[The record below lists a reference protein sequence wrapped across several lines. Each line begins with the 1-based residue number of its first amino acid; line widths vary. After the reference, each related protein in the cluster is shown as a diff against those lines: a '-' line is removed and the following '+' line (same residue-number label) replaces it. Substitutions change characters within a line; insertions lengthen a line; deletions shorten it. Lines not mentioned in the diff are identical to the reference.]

1 MNMEFCQRWLES
13 VNMGALW
20 GFSFLLKKCFQ
31 EFSTVILRCPG
42 KRTTRLVPFTLSL
55 GYNSKVKNVF
65 FIFFCAM
72 IIVSPAR
79 ADIPIDYEPPI
90 KYKNWDDFK
99 ESVEKNIAVQKINGK
114 SEVWTGGLALA
125 AGLIGDSLA
134 KDPLEKGVFAL
145 FQSIGIA
152 SIGLGLY
159 DQAIG
164 ENNRNFY
171 YLLKGNSIGLTED
184 QKNSMVK
191 NYYRI
196 NKFYEDKENK
206 NVYLCHY
213 GNHAIL

>member
-1 MNMEFCQRWLES
+1 
-13 VNMGALW
+13 
-20 GFSFLLKKCFQ
+20 
-31 EFSTVILRCPG
+31 
-42 KRTTRLVPFTLSL
+42 
-55 GYNSKVKNVF
+55 
-65 FIFFCAM
+65 M

-191 NYYRI
+191 SYYRI
-196 NKFYEDKENK
+196 NKFYEDKEKKIKMYTFAIMAITQFYNGSRVENSSVK
-206 NVYLCHY
+206 NTLFFIGAINTLVSVSY
-213 GNHAIL
+213 GF